1 MYTFQNY
8 HRHSFYTNARISDST
23 TANEDYAKRASELGH
38 GIISSVEHGW
48 QGRYIETYE
57 NAKKYNLKFLFG
69 TEAYW
74 VKDRTEADKTNA
86 HICLLAK
93 NENGRQALNDILSEA
108 NISGFYYRPRIDMEL
123 LMSLPANDVWVT
135 SACVAFWQYGK
146 ETEEI
151 IRRLQN
157 HFGKNFFLEV
167 QYHKTERQANLNQ
180 EILALSSFYDIPI
193 IMGCDSHYITE
204 DKAWERDEFTK
215 SRGIFYDDEQGWFMD
230 YPDGDMAYQRFIDQG
245 ILTPKQIHTAMDNTN
260 TFLNVATYDNPMFNK
275 EIKMPTLYPHL
286 SQEEKNNLYESLI
299 WEQWEKEKCNI
310 PNNQHG
316 LYVDEI
322 QKEIDTVKITKHADY
337 FLSDYRMIKR
347 GIEKGGMITQS
358 GRGSGVSF
366 YTNKLL
372 GFTKIDRISSPVK
385 MYPERFMSATRILES
400 KSLADLDMNLG
411 NPEVF
416 AEAQKEIFG
425 EDHAYPMIAY
435 GTLKAKS
442 AWKMYAK
449 AKNVDFDLANQVSA
463 QIEKYENALKHND
476 EDDEEP
482 NIYDYVDDEYHDILK
497 DSESYLGIVSDLKVH
512 PCAHLIYQGNIRK
525 EIGLIKTKS
534 KTGNKEFLCTVM
546 DGKWAED
553 YKFLKNDL
561 LKVSVVETIHRVYQR
576 IGIEPHDVN
585 QLIEITKDNQKV
597 WDIYA
602 KGYTMGINQVE
613 QNGTK
618 HRMMQ
623 YKAQNIS
630 ELCAFIAAIRPGFK
644 SMYKTFANRESFNY
658 GIPTFDQLI
667 QTEEMPNSFM
677 LYQEMAMAALNF
689 AGVPM
694 SECYDVIKNIAKKRA
709 EKVLKYQE
717 IFLKGFSDKVR
728 ETESKTQQEADDI
741 AHMVWKIIGDS
752 VRYSFNASHAY
763 SVAVDSL
770 YGAYLKSHYPLQ
782 FYEVFLNI
790 LDEKGNQKER
800 MGNVMTEAKEG
811 FKIKFEPFKLGQD
824 NRKFTLDENTRTIS
838 RTLSSVKGFGS
849 SVADSLYELKDK
861 KYTSF
866 IDVLIDL
873 TDNTTLG
880 NAKIE
885 TLIKLNYFSEFGK
898 NQKLLTIFEEFTK
911 GKNRY
916 DKKHTEKTK
925 QKRLLALYEIE
936 KNAED
941 MVLPIAEQLAYETE
955 LLGTPMTTYDVK
967 NGTSYVIDLDL
978 KNSPKATVYGLATGK
993 IVDVK
998 IQKKHYKKL
1007 PFEKGDIVRFLKIKP
1022 KQKVKFVGKDAKG
1035 KPQFEPIIGEMDYW
1049 CIDEEQTRNNPAYQ
1063 ILKF

>member
-1 MYTFQNY
+1 MYIFQNH

-23 TANEDYAKRASELGH
+23 TANEEYAQRAVDLGH

-48 QGRYIETYE
+48 QGRYIEAYE

-74 VKDRTEADKTNA
+74 VKDRLEEDRTNA

-108 NISGFYYRPRIDMEL
+108 NISGFYYRPRVDIEL

-135 SACVAFWQYGK
+135 SACIAFWQYGND
-146 ETEEI
+146 TEEI
-151 IRRLQN
+151 IRKFQN

-167 QYHKTERQANLNQ
+167 QYHRTEKQSNLNK
-180 EILALSSFYDIPI
+180 EIIDLSRAYNIPI

-204 DKAWERDEFTK
+204 DKAWERDDFIK
-215 SRGIFYDDEQGWFMD
+215 SRGIDYADEDGWYMD
-230 YPDGDMAYQRFIDQG
+230 YPNGDIAYQRFVDQG
-245 ILTPKQIHTAMDNTN
+245 VLTPRQIETAMDNTN
-260 TFLNVATYDNPMFNK
+260 TFLNVETYDNPMFNK
-275 EIKMPTLYPHL
+275 EIKMPTLYPEL
-286 SQEEKNNLYESLI
+286 SQEDKNNLYEKLV
-299 WEQWEKEKCNI
+299 WKQWEKEKANV
-310 PNNQHG
+310 PEDKHD

-322 QKEIDTVKITKHADY
+322 KKEIDTVKITRHADY
-337 FLSDYRMIKR
+337 FLSDYQMIQR
-347 GIEKGGMITQS
+347 GIEKGGMITQT
-358 GRGSGVSF
+358 GRGSAVSF

-449 AKNVDFDLANQVSA
+449 AKEVDFDLANQVSE
-463 QIEKYENALKHND
+463 QIEQYENALKHAD
-476 EDDEEP
+476 EDEEEEEIS
-482 NIYDYVDDEYHDILK
+482 IYDYVDEKYHDILK

-534 KTGNKEFLCTVM
+534 KTSNKEFLCTVM

-561 LKVSVVETIHRVYQR
+561 LKVTVVETIHRVYQR
-576 IGIEPHDVN
+576 IGLNPHDVN
-585 QLIEITKDNQKV
+585 QLIDITKDDKST

-630 ELCAFIAAIRPGFK
+630 ELCAFVAAIRPGFK
-644 SMYKTFANRESFNY
+644 SMYKTFANRESFSY

-689 AGVPM
+689 AGIPM
-694 SECYDVIKNIAKKRA
+694 SECYDVVKNIAKKRA

-717 IFLKGFSDKVR
+717 IFLKGFADKIK
-728 ETESKTQQEADDI
+728 ETESKTQEESDEI

-752 VRYSFNASHAY
+752 VRYSFNASHAF

-790 LDEKGNQKER
+790 LDAKGNQKDR
-800 MGNVMTEAKEG
+800 MGNVMAEAKEG
-811 FKIKFEPFKLGQD
+811 FKIQFAPFKFGQD
-824 NRKFTLDENTRTIS
+824 NRKFTLDENTNSIS
-838 RTLSSVKGFGS
+838 RTLSSVKGFGT
-849 SVADSLYELKDK
+849 SVADILYDVKDK
-861 KYTSF
+861 KYDSF
-866 IDVLIDL
+866 VDLLIDL
-873 TDNTTLG
+873 TDNTALG

-885 TLIKLNYFSEFGK
+885 TLITLNYFSEFGR
-898 NQKLLTIFEEFTK
+898 NQKLATIFQEFTK

-916 DKKHTEKTK
+916 NTKHTEKTK
-925 QKRLLALYEIE
+925 QSRIPLLYDIE
-936 KNAED
+936 NNTED
-941 MVLPIAEQLAYETE
+941 IALPIKEQIKYETE
-955 LLGTPMTTYDVK
+955 LLGTPMTTYPVQ
-967 NGTSYVIDLDL
+967 NGTSYIIDLDL
-978 KNSPKATVYGLATGK
+978 KNSPKATVYGLSTGK

-998 IQKKHYKKL
+998 IQEKHYKKL
-1007 PFEKGDIVRFLKIKP
+1007 PFEKGDIVRFLNIKR
-1022 KQKVKFVGKDAKG
+1022 KQKVKFVGKNAKG
-1035 KPQFEPIIGEMDYW
+1035 KPQFEPIVGEYDLW
-1049 CIDEEQTRNNPAYQ
+1049 CDHDGYNNPMYV
-1063 ILKF
+1063 ILKL